1 MRRRSGRTPSVRP
14 PAAAGTFYPAD
25 PARLG
30 RLVDELLGTAA
41 ARTQADGVRP
51 LALVV
56 PHAGYRYSG
65 AVAAAASVRLGDAP
79 PPARVVLL
87 GPAHFVPSVGLTVSA
102 ADAWS
107 TPLGEVSVD
116 GEARA
121 AVLGV
126 PEVRLDDR
134 PHVPEHSLEVQ
145 LPFLQRV
152 WEQPVPVLPV
162 AVHAAPEPV
171 ADLID
176 AVRALQDTLVV
187 VSTDLSHYLT
197 QEGARLRDQRTAAAV
212 VRAEVAAVGDR
223 DACGADALRGLLAWV
238 RRGGSR
244 VEQIALT
251 TSGDVTGDR
260 TRVVGYGAVWVGRGG
275 SPPSRRPPW
284 HPLARPVTSPARP
297 ARHVARPPVVAA
309 RPARRCRRFVGNSPR
324 SFSNERDRGRPA
336 AGRRRP

>member
-1 MRRRSGRTPSVRP
+1 MGCATGAGAAGVGPVRRRFARTNRVRP
-14 PAAAGTFYPAD
+14 AAAAGTFYPAD

-30 RLVDELLGTAA
+30 RLVDELLADAPAGT
-41 ARTQADGVRP
+41 RADGVRP

-65 AVAAAASVRLGDAP
+65 AVAAAAYARLGDAP

-87 GPAHFVPSVGLTVSA
+87 GPAHFVPSTGLTVSA
-102 ADAWS
+102 VDAWS
-107 TPLGEVSVD
+107 TPLGEVAVD
-116 GEARA
+116 GETRA
-121 AVLGV
+121 TVAGL
-126 PEVRLDDR
+126 PEVQLDDR
-134 PHVPEHSLEVQ
+134 PHGPEHSLEVQ

-162 AVHAAPEPV
+162 AVHAAPERV

-176 AVRALQDTLVV
+176 TVRALPDTLVV

-244 VEQIALT
+244 VEQVALA

-260 TRVVGYGAVWVGRGG
+260 TRVVGYGAFWVG
-275 SPPSRRPPW
+275 P
-284 HPLARPVTSPARP
+284 
-297 ARHVARPPVVAA
+297 
-309 RPARRCRRFVGNSPR
+309 
-324 SFSNERDRGRPA
+324 
-336 AGRRRP
+336 